1 MAKNDFDLDDVLTL
15 EGDDADEEDVAIAMQ
30 KAINSGSAWSFQGS
44 YGRSMMAAL
53 ESGNAML
60 GKEPARDYYGN
71 YIPSRDQVKAG
82 TKGSYQLVAD
92 KHGVEYADML
102 AAL

>member
-1 MAKNDFDLDDVLTL
+1 MALTL
-15 EGDDADEEDVAIAMQ
+15 AHIEDLEADGDGDPAIAMQ
-30 KAINSGSAWSFQGS
+30 EAINSGSAWSFQGS

-53 ESGNAML
+53 EAGDAML
-60 GKEPARDYYGN
+60 GKTGARDYYGN
-71 YIPSRDQVKAG
+71 YIPSRDEVKPG

-92 KHGVEYADML
+92 THGVEYADML